1 MILVVTCIKLKSPL
15 HFFALANNA
24 RLILNQLKKTQYAGF
39 KKKGFWTTHYTIS
52 LWNNE
57 SDMKAFASSGAHLK
71 AMQQSAK
78 IAKEIRTATVNY
90 TEMPSWEVALKLLEN
105 GKVFLYD

>member
-1 MILVVTCIKLKSPL
+1 MILVVTCIKLKSPF

-24 RLILNQLKKTQYAGF
+24 RLILNQLKKSQYAGF

-52 LWNNE
+52 LWKNE
-57 SDMKAFASSGAHLK
+57 TDMKAFASNGAHLK
-71 AMQQSAK
+71 AMQKSAS

-90 TEMPSWEVALKLLEN
+90 TEIPSWDVAKKLLEN
-105 GKVFLYD
+105 GKVISYA